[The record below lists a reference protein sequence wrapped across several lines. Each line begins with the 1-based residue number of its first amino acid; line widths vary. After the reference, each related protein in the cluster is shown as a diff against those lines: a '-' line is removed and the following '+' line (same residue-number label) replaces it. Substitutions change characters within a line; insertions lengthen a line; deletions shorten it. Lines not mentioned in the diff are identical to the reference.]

1 MRPVAAV
8 ARVWCCRC
16 CDWRDRSSACRRL
29 FLSSACSKLFQHCLA
44 SSVLLKAPADGKVTW
59 WHCFKMWKKDEKGA
73 GSVLHQVFSLQFWVN
88 IWDIYIYMY
97 VIYIYTHGLH
107 RFHMD
112 LAHGENPSATALPAD
127 AFSKRS
133 ADFSVCRS
141 RSASMDASCRSLG
154 SWGSKSVKR
163 RVMVIRFF
171 ENINVY
177 RFIVSFVWYSWWY
190 YSWYFCC
197 CSCWF
202 Y

>member
-44 SSVLLKAPADGKVTW
+44 SSVLLKAPAASW
-59 WHCFKMWKKDEKGA
+59 WPGDTVWKMWKKDEKGTKSISA
-73 GSVLHQVFSLQFWVN
+73 ASSVLSIQFWVN
-88 IWDIYIYMY
+88 IWDIYIYMA
-97 VIYIYTHGLH
+97 YIYTHGLH

-112 LAHGENPSATALPAD
+112 LAHGENPSATDLPAD

-141 RSASMDASCRSLG
+141 RSASMAASCRSLG
-154 SWGSKSVKR
+154 SWGSKRVKR
-163 RVMVIRFF
+163 RVMVIRFV

-177 RFIVSFVWYSWWY
+177 S
-190 YSWYFCC
+190 
-197 CSCWF
+197 
-202 Y
+202 